1 MGSEMCIRDST
12 NTVLDTYRKSA
23 EEWGVTL
30 PKSTKYIRLSGVQS
44 AKTEWLWYPYIP
56 YGKITIIEGD
66 PGEGKTTL
74 VLKLAAALS
83 RGLPLPCDD
92 DKEYEPIH
100 IIYQTAEDGI
110 EDTIKPRLEKAGAD
124 CSMIRVIDE
133 TDKELSMTD
142 DRLEQAII
150 ETKARLIILDP
161 IQAYIGAT
169 VDMHRA
175 NEIRPV
181 LKHLGIIAEKHNCAI
196 ILIGHMNKASGSK
209 STYRGLGSIDIQ
221 ATARSVLLVARL
233 RDKPNIRIMA
243 HDKSSLAPAGDAI
256 GFEMTEDNGMVCI
269 GPYDI
274 TIDELL
280 SGNEGRGKKKLDI
293 AENFIKEYFGSNK
306 VIPSNEIMMEAA
318 KRSIKR
324 NTLLSAKKKLGITS
338 DKEKAEDGTIYWTW
352 VMPE

>member
-1 MGSEMCIRDST
+1 MNEQQKVELKLIHMEDVVSKE
-12 NTVLDTYRKSA
+12 V
-23 EEWGVTL
+23 
-30 PKSTKYIRLSGVQS
+30 
-44 AKTEWLWYPYIP
+44 EWLWYPYIP
-56 YGKITIIEGD
+56 YGKITIVEGD

-92 DKEYEPIH
+92 DMEREPIH

-110 EDTIKPRLEKAGAD
+110 DDTIKPRLEKAGAD

-133 TDKELSMTD
+133 TEKELSMTD
-142 DRLEQAII
+142 DRLEQAIV
-150 ETKARLIILDP
+150 ETGARMVILDP
-161 IQAYIGAT
+161 IQAYIGAK

-181 LKHLGIIAEKHNCAI
+181 LKHLGIIAEKHNYAI

-269 GPYDI
+269 EPYDI

-293 AENFIKEYFGSNK
+293 AENFIKEYFGTNK

>member
-1 MGSEMCIRDST
+1 MVKKQNVELKLIHMEDVVSKE
-12 NTVLDTYRKSA
+12 V
-23 EEWGVTL
+23 
-30 PKSTKYIRLSGVQS
+30 
-44 AKTEWLWYPYIP
+44 EWLWYPYIP

-110 EDTIKPRLEKAGAD
+110 EDTKKPRLQKAGAD

-150 ETKARLIILDP
+150 ETGARLIILDP

>member
-1 MGSEMCIRDST
+1 MVEKQNVELKLIHMEDVVSKE
-12 NTVLDTYRKSA
+12 V
-23 EEWGVTL
+23 
-30 PKSTKYIRLSGVQS
+30 
-44 AKTEWLWYPYIP
+44 EWLWYPYIP

-133 TDKELSMTD
+133 TDKELLMTD

-243 HDKSSLAPAGDAI
+243 HDKSSLAPTGDAI

>member
-1 MGSEMCIRDST
+1 MVEKQNVELKLIHMEDVVSKE
-12 NTVLDTYRKSA
+12 V
-23 EEWGVTL
+23 
-30 PKSTKYIRLSGVQS
+30 
-44 AKTEWLWYPYIP
+44 EWLWYPYIP

-233 RDKPNIRIMA
+233 RDKPNIRIMV
-243 HDKSSLAPAGDAI
+243 HDKSSLAPTGDAI

-293 AENFIKEYFGSNK
+293 AENFIKEYFGTNK

>member
-1 MGSEMCIRDST
+1 MVEKQNVELKLIHMEDVVSKE
-12 NTVLDTYRKSA
+12 V
-23 EEWGVTL
+23 
-30 PKSTKYIRLSGVQS
+30 
-44 AKTEWLWYPYIP
+44 EWLWYPYIP
-56 YGKITIIEGD
+56 YEKITIIEGD

-181 LKHLGIIAEKHNCAI
+181 LKHLGIIAEKHNCGI

>member
-1 MGSEMCIRDST
+1 MVEKQNVELKLIHMEDVVSKE
-12 NTVLDTYRKSA
+12 V
-23 EEWGVTL
+23 
-30 PKSTKYIRLSGVQS
+30 
-44 AKTEWLWYPYIP
+44 EWLWYPYIP

-83 RGLPLPCDD
+83 RGLPLTCDD

-100 IIYQTAEDGI
+100 IIYQTAEDEI

-150 ETKARLIILDP
+150 ETGARLIILDP

-243 HDKSSLAPAGDAI
+243 HNKSSLAPAGDAI

>member
-1 MGSEMCIRDST
+1 M
-12 NTVLDTYRKSA
+12 A
-23 EEWGVTL
+23 EKQNVELKLIHMEDVVS
-30 PKSTKYIRLSGVQS
+30 KEV
-44 AKTEWLWYPYIP
+44 EWLWYPYIP

-133 TDKELSMTD
+133 TDKKLSMTD

-150 ETKARLIILDP
+150 ETGARLIILDP

-256 GFEMTEDNGMVCI
+256 RFEMTEDNGMVCI

-293 AENFIKEYFGSNK
+293 AENFIKEYFGTNK

>member
-1 MGSEMCIRDST
+1 MVEKQNIELKLIHMEDVVSKE
-12 NTVLDTYRKSA
+12 VK
-23 EEWGVTL
+23 
-30 PKSTKYIRLSGVQS
+30 
-44 AKTEWLWYPYIP
+44 WLWYPYIP

-83 RGLPLPCDD
+83 RGLPLPCND

-243 HDKSSLAPAGDAI
+243 HDKSSLAPTGDAI

-293 AENFIKEYFGSNK
+293 AENFIKEYFGSCK
-306 VIPSNEIMMEAA
+306 EIISNDILQEAA
-318 KRSIKR
+318 RRGIKR

-338 DKEKAEDGTIYWTW
+338 SKAKTEDGTSYWTW
-352 VMPE
+352 LLPQ

>member
-1 MGSEMCIRDST
+1 MVEKQNVELKLIHMEDVVSKE
-12 NTVLDTYRKSA
+12 V
-23 EEWGVTL
+23 
-30 PKSTKYIRLSGVQS
+30 
-44 AKTEWLWYPYIP
+44 EWLWYPYIP

-83 RGLPLPCDD
+83 MGLPLPCDD

-150 ETKARLIILDP
+150 ETGARLIILDP

-293 AENFIKEYFGSNK
+293 AENFIKEYFGINK

-352 VMPE
+352 IMPE

>member
-1 MGSEMCIRDST
+1 MNEQQKVELKLIHMEDVVSKE
-12 NTVLDTYRKSA
+12 V
-23 EEWGVTL
+23 
-30 PKSTKYIRLSGVQS
+30 
-44 AKTEWLWYPYIP
+44 EWLWYPYIP
-56 YGKITIIEGD
+56 YGKITIVEGD

-92 DKEYEPIH
+92 DMEQKPIH

-110 EDTIKPRLEKAGAD
+110 DDTIKPRLEKVGAD

-133 TDKELSMTD
+133 TEKELSMTD
-142 DRLEQAII
+142 DRLEQAIV
-150 ETKARLIILDP
+150 ETGARMVILDP
-161 IQAYIGAT
+161 IQAYIGAK

-181 LKHLGIIAEKHNCAI
+181 LKHLGMISEKYNCAI
-196 ILIGHMNKASGSK
+196 VLIGHMNKAAGSK

-243 HDKSSLAPAGDAI
+243 HDKSSLAPTGDAI
-256 GFEMTEDNGMVCI
+256 GFEMTEDRGMECI

-280 SGNEGRGKKKLDI
+280 SGNDGRGKKKLDI
-293 AENFIKEYFGSNK
+293 AENFIKEYFGSSK
-306 VIPSNEIMMEAA
+306 EIISNDILQEAA
-318 KRSIKR
+318 RRGIKR

-338 DKEKAEDGTIYWTW
+338 GKGKAEDGTSYWTW
-352 VMPE
+352 LLPQ

>member
-1 MGSEMCIRDST
+1 MVEKQNVELKLIHMEDVVSKE
-12 NTVLDTYRKSA
+12 V
-23 EEWGVTL
+23 
-30 PKSTKYIRLSGVQS
+30 
-44 AKTEWLWYPYIP
+44 EWLWNPYIP

-66 PGEGKTTL
+66 LGEGKTTL

-150 ETKARLIILDP
+150 ETGARLIILDP

-352 VMPE
+352 IMPE

>member
-1 MGSEMCIRDST
+1 MVEKQNVELKLIHMEDVVSKE
-12 NTVLDTYRKSA
+12 V
-23 EEWGVTL
+23 
-30 PKSTKYIRLSGVQS
+30 
-44 AKTEWLWYPYIP
+44 EWLWYPYIP

-150 ETKARLIILDP
+150 ETGARLIILDP

-293 AENFIKEYFGSNK
+293 AENFIKEYFGTNK

-338 DKEKAEDGTIYWTW
+338 DKEKAEDGTIYRTW
-352 VMPE
+352 IMPE

>member
-1 MGSEMCIRDST
+1 MVKKQNVELKLIHMEDVVSKE
-12 NTVLDTYRKSA
+12 V
-23 EEWGVTL
+23 
-30 PKSTKYIRLSGVQS
+30 
-44 AKTEWLWYPYIP
+44 EWLWYPYIP

-100 IIYQTAEDGI
+100 IIYQTVEDGI

-150 ETKARLIILDP
+150 ETGARLIILDP

>member
-1 MGSEMCIRDST
+1 MVEKQNVELKLIHMEDVVSKE
-12 NTVLDTYRKSA
+12 V
-23 EEWGVTL
+23 
-30 PKSTKYIRLSGVQS
+30 
-44 AKTEWLWYPYIP
+44 EWLWYPYIP

-133 TDKELSMTD
+133 TDKELSMTY

-150 ETKARLIILDP
+150 ETGARLIILDP

-221 ATARSVLLVARL
+221 ATARSVLLMARL

-243 HDKSSLAPAGDAI
+243 HDKSSLAPVGDAI

-293 AENFIKEYFGSNK
+293 AENFIKEYFGTNK

-338 DKEKAEDGTIYWTW
+338 GKEKAKDGTIYWTW
-352 VMPE
+352 LMPE

>member
-1 MGSEMCIRDST
+1 MVEKQNIELKLIHMEDVVSKE
-12 NTVLDTYRKSA
+12 V
-23 EEWGVTL
+23 
-30 PKSTKYIRLSGVQS
+30 
-44 AKTEWLWYPYIP
+44 EWLWYPYIP

-100 IIYQTAEDGI
+100 IIYQTAED
-110 EDTIKPRLEKAGAD
+110 TIKPRLEKAGAD

-150 ETKARLIILDP
+150 ETGARLIILDP

>member
-1 MGSEMCIRDST
+1 MVEKQNVELKLIHMEDVVSKE
-12 NTVLDTYRKSA
+12 V
-23 EEWGVTL
+23 
-30 PKSTKYIRLSGVQS
+30 
-44 AKTEWLWYPYIP
+44 EWLWYPYIP

-83 RGLPLPCDD
+83 SGLPLPCDD

>member
-1 MGSEMCIRDST
+1 MVEKQNVELKLIHMEDVVSKE
-12 NTVLDTYRKSA
+12 V
-23 EEWGVTL
+23 
-30 PKSTKYIRLSGVQS
+30 
-44 AKTEWLWYPYIP
+44 EWLWYPYIP
-56 YGKITIIEGD
+56 YEKITIIEGD

>member
-1 MGSEMCIRDST
+1 MVEKQNVELKLIHMEDVVSKE
-12 NTVLDTYRKSA
+12 V
-23 EEWGVTL
+23 
-30 PKSTKYIRLSGVQS
+30 
-44 AKTEWLWYPYIP
+44 EWLWYPYIP

-150 ETKARLIILDP
+150 ETGARLIILDP

-352 VMPE
+352 IMPE

>member
-1 MGSEMCIRDST
+1 MTR
-12 NTVLDTYRKSA
+12 RKIMNEQQKVELKLIHMEDVVSK
-23 EEWGVTL
+23 EV
-30 PKSTKYIRLSGVQS
+30 
-44 AKTEWLWYPYIP
+44 EWLWYPYIP
-56 YGKITIIEGD
+56 YGKITIVEGD

-92 DKEYEPIH
+92 DREREPIH

-110 EDTIKPRLEKAGAD
+110 DDTIKPRLEKAGAD

-133 TDKELSMTD
+133 TEKELSMTD
-142 DRLEQAII
+142 DRLEQAIV
-150 ETKARLIILDP
+150 ETGARLVILDP
-161 IQAYIGAT
+161 IQAYIGAK

-181 LKHLGIIAEKHNCAI
+181 LKHLGMIAEKYNCAI
-196 ILIGHMNKASGSK
+196 VLIGHMNKAAGSK

-233 RDKPNIRIMA
+233 RDKSNIRIMA
-243 HDKSSLAPAGDAI
+243 HDKSSLAPTGDAI
-256 GFEMTEDNGMVCI
+256 GFEITEDSGMVCI

-293 AENFIKEYFGSNK
+293 AENFIKEYFGSRK
-306 VIPSNEIMMEAA
+306 EIISNDILQEAA
-318 KRSIKR
+318 RRGIKR
-324 NTLLSAKKKLGITS
+324 NTLLSAKKKLGIASGKGKT
-338 DKEKAEDGTIYWTW
+338 DDGISYWTW
-352 VMPE
+352 ILPQ

>member
-1 MGSEMCIRDST
+1 MNMVKKQNVELKLIHMEDVVSKE
-12 NTVLDTYRKSA
+12 V
-23 EEWGVTL
+23 
-30 PKSTKYIRLSGVQS
+30 
-44 AKTEWLWYPYIP
+44 EWLWYPYIP

-150 ETKARLIILDP
+150 ETGARLIILDP

>member
-1 MGSEMCIRDST
+1 MVEKRNVKLKLIHMEDVVSKE
-12 NTVLDTYRKSA
+12 V
-23 EEWGVTL
+23 
-30 PKSTKYIRLSGVQS
+30 
-44 AKTEWLWYPYIP
+44 EWLWYPYIP

-100 IIYQTAEDGI
+100 VIYQTAEDGI

-150 ETKARLIILDP
+150 ETGARLIILDP

-324 NTLLSAKKKLGITS
+324 NTLLSAKKKLGIIS

>member
-1 MGSEMCIRDST
+1 MVEKQNVELKLIHMEDVVSKE
-12 NTVLDTYRKSA
+12 V
-23 EEWGVTL
+23 
-30 PKSTKYIRLSGVQS
+30 
-44 AKTEWLWYPYIP
+44 EWLWYPYIP

-150 ETKARLIILDP
+150 ETGARLIILDP
-161 IQAYIGAT
+161 IQTYIGAT

-196 ILIGHMNKASGSK
+196 ILIGHMNKASSSK

-256 GFEMTEDNGMVCI
+256 GFEMTEDSGMVCI

-293 AENFIKEYFGSNK
+293 AENFIKEYFGPNK
-306 VIPSNEIMMEAA
+306 IIPSNEIMMEAA

>member
-1 MGSEMCIRDST
+1 MVEKQNVELKLIHMEDVVSKE
-12 NTVLDTYRKSA
+12 V
-23 EEWGVTL
+23 
-30 PKSTKYIRLSGVQS
+30 
-44 AKTEWLWYPYIP
+44 EWLWYPYIP

-74 VLKLAAALS
+74 VLKLASALS
-83 RGLPLPCDD
+83 RGLSLPCDD

-181 LKHLGIIAEKHNCAI
+181 LKHLGTIAEKHNCAI

>member
-1 MGSEMCIRDST
+1 MVKKQNVELKLIHMEDVVSKE
-12 NTVLDTYRKSA
+12 V
-23 EEWGVTL
+23 
-30 PKSTKYIRLSGVQS
+30 
-44 AKTEWLWYPYIP
+44 EWLWYPYIP

-150 ETKARLIILDP
+150 ETGARLIILDP

-352 VMPE
+352 IMPE

>member
-1 MGSEMCIRDST
+1 MVEKQNVELKLIHMEDVVSKE
-12 NTVLDTYRKSA
+12 V
-23 EEWGVTL
+23 
-30 PKSTKYIRLSGVQS
+30 
-44 AKTEWLWYPYIP
+44 EWLWYPYIP

-83 RGLPLPCDD
+83 MGLPLPCDD

-150 ETKARLIILDP
+150 ETGARLIILDP

-293 AENFIKEYFGSNK
+293 AENFIKEYFGTNK

-338 DKEKAEDGTIYWTW
+338 DKEKAEDGIIYWTW
-352 VMPE
+352 IMPE

>member
-1 MGSEMCIRDST
+1 MVEKQNVELKLIHMEDVVSKE
-12 NTVLDTYRKSA
+12 V
-23 EEWGVTL
+23 
-30 PKSTKYIRLSGVQS
+30 
-44 AKTEWLWYPYIP
+44 EWLWYPYIP

-92 DKEYEPIH
+92 DKEYESIH

-110 EDTIKPRLEKAGAD
+110 EDTIKPRLEKEGAD

-133 TDKELSMTD
+133 TDKELLMTD

-243 HDKSSLAPAGDAI
+243 HDKSSLAPTGDAI

-293 AENFIKEYFGSNK
+293 AENFIKEYFGTNK

>member
-1 MGSEMCIRDST
+1 MNLFIS
-12 NTVLDTYRKSA
+12 Y
-23 EEWGVTL
+23 
-30 PKSTKYIRLSGVQS
+30 
-44 AKTEWLWYPYIP
+44 
-56 YGKITIIEGD
+56 
-66 PGEGKTTL
+66 
-74 VLKLAAALS
+74 
-83 RGLPLPCDD
+83 
-92 DKEYEPIH
+92 

-293 AENFIKEYFGSNK
+293 AENFIKEYFGSRK
-306 VIPSNEIMMEAA
+306 EIISNDILQEAA
-318 KRSIKR
+318 RRGIKR
-324 NTLLSAKKKLGITS
+324 NTLLSAKKKLGIASGKGKT
-338 DKEKAEDGTIYWTW
+338 DDGISYWTW
-352 VMPE
+352 LLPQ

>member
-1 MGSEMCIRDST
+1 MNEQQKVELKLIYMEDVVSKE
-12 NTVLDTYRKSA
+12 V
-23 EEWGVTL
+23 
-30 PKSTKYIRLSGVQS
+30 
-44 AKTEWLWYPYIP
+44 EWLWYPYIP
-56 YGKITIIEGD
+56 YGKITIVEGD

-92 DKEYEPIH
+92 DREREPIH

-110 EDTIKPRLEKAGAD
+110 DDTIKPRLEKAGAD

-133 TDKELSMTD
+133 TEKELSMTD

-150 ETKARLIILDP
+150 ETGARLVILDP
-161 IQAYIGAT
+161 IQAYIGAK

-181 LKHLGIIAEKHNCAI
+181 LKHLGMIAEKYNCAI
-196 ILIGHMNKASGSK
+196 VLIGHMNKAAGSK

-243 HDKSSLAPAGDAI
+243 HDKSSLAPTGDAI
-256 GFEMTEDNGMVCI
+256 GFEMTEDSGMICI

-293 AENFIKEYFGSNK
+293 AENFIKEYFGSRK
-306 VIPSNEIMMEAA
+306 EIISNDILQEAA
-318 KRSIKR
+318 RRGIKR
-324 NTLLSAKKKLGITS
+324 NTLLSAKKKLGIASGKGKT
-338 DKEKAEDGTIYWTW
+338 DDGISYWTW
-352 VMPE
+352 LLPQ

>member
-1 MGSEMCIRDST
+1 MVEKQNVELKLIHMEDVVSKE
-12 NTVLDTYRKSA
+12 V
-23 EEWGVTL
+23 
-30 PKSTKYIRLSGVQS
+30 
-44 AKTEWLWYPYIP
+44 EWLWYPYIP

-150 ETKARLIILDP
+150 ETGARLIILDP

-243 HDKSSLAPAGDAI
+243 HDKSSLAPVGDAI

-280 SGNEGRGKKKLDI
+280 SGNEGRGKKKLGI
-293 AENFIKEYFGSNK
+293 AENFIKEYFGTNK
-306 VIPSNEIMMEAA
+306 VIPTNEIMMEAA

>member
-1 MGSEMCIRDST
+1 MVEKQNVELKLIHMEDVVSKE
-12 NTVLDTYRKSA
+12 V
-23 EEWGVTL
+23 
-30 PKSTKYIRLSGVQS
+30 
-44 AKTEWLWYPYIP
+44 EWLWYPYIP

-243 HDKSSLAPAGDAI
+243 HDKSSLAPAWDAI

-352 VMPE
+352 VMPK

>member
-1 MGSEMCIRDST
+1 MVEKQNVELKLIHMEDVVSKE
-12 NTVLDTYRKSA
+12 V
-23 EEWGVTL
+23 
-30 PKSTKYIRLSGVQS
+30 
-44 AKTEWLWYPYIP
+44 EWLWYPYIP

-83 RGLPLPCDD
+83 MGLPLPCDD

-142 DRLEQAII
+142 DRLEQAIT
-150 ETKARLIILDP
+150 ETGARLIILDP

-293 AENFIKEYFGSNK
+293 AENFIKEYFGTNK

-352 VMPE
+352 IMPE

>member
-1 MGSEMCIRDST
+1 MVEKQNVELKLIHMEDVVSKE
-12 NTVLDTYRKSA
+12 V
-23 EEWGVTL
+23 
-30 PKSTKYIRLSGVQS
+30 
-44 AKTEWLWYPYIP
+44 EWLWYPYIP

-74 VLKLAAALS
+74 VLKLAAAFS
-83 RGLPLPCDD
+83 RGLPLPCND

>member
-1 MGSEMCIRDST
+1 MVEKQNVELKLIHMEDVVSKE
-12 NTVLDTYRKSA
+12 V
-23 EEWGVTL
+23 
-30 PKSTKYIRLSGVQS
+30 
-44 AKTEWLWYPYIP
+44 EWLWYPYIP

-74 VLKLAAALS
+74 VLKLAVALS

-150 ETKARLIILDP
+150 ETGARLIILDP

-221 ATARSVLLVARL
+221 ATARSVLLMARL

-243 HDKSSLAPAGDAI
+243 HDKSSLAPVGDAI

-293 AENFIKEYFGSNK
+293 AENFIKEYFGINK

>member
-1 MGSEMCIRDST
+1 MVEKRNVKLKLIHMEDVVSKE
-12 NTVLDTYRKSA
+12 V
-23 EEWGVTL
+23 
-30 PKSTKYIRLSGVQS
+30 
-44 AKTEWLWYPYIP
+44 EWLWYPYIP

-150 ETKARLIILDP
+150 ETGARLIILDP

-324 NTLLSAKKKLGITS
+324 NTLLSAKKKLGIIS

>member
-1 MGSEMCIRDST
+1 MVEKQNVELKLIHMEDVVSKE
-12 NTVLDTYRKSA
+12 V
-23 EEWGVTL
+23 
-30 PKSTKYIRLSGVQS
+30 
-44 AKTEWLWYPYIP
+44 EWLWYPYIP

-133 TDKELSMTD
+133 TDKELSITD

-150 ETKARLIILDP
+150 ETGARLIILDP

-256 GFEMTEDNGMVCI
+256 RFEMTEDNGMVCI